1 MHKLAFVLTFIIGAA
16 QLGVCQS
23 YRTVE
28 IPYDAVSLAQQIDAH
43 ANTDTIAVYE
53 LNGEFFK
60 EIVAQSNND
69 YHLLVLYA
77 DWCKPCLEKMES
89 IRSLASE
96 NRNVN
101 FYYLS
106 ADKSRRIPVIADYMR
121 RKGMVTP
128 TFILSKEYKR
138 NVKKRFTR
146 FREEIC
152 SDCEDIGGFPSFIL
166 FDKEMN
172 VLFKNTAEVKELEN
186 YLEKL

>member
-1 MHKLAFVLTFIIGAA
+1 MNKLAIIIGFIFGTT

-28 IPYDAVSLAQQIDAH
+28 IPYDVAPLAQQIDAH

-60 EIVAQSNND
+60 EIVTQSEKD
-69 YHLLVLYA
+69 YHLLILYA
-77 DWCKPCLEKMES
+77 DWCQPCLEKMER

-128 TFILSKEYKR
+128 TFILSKDYKR

-152 SDCEDIGGFPSFIL
+152 SDCEDILGFPSFIL

-172 VLFKNTAEVKELEN
+172 MLFKNTAEMTELEN
-186 YLEKL
+186 YLESL